1 MAEGHEGSGLGA
13 HPSDKSA
20 YRVNVHRVNDFVL
33 GHVGQ
38 ISYQPVTG
46 DDVSVGDLRFSRL
59 DEHRE
64 FQYLILA

>member
-1 MAEGHEGSGLGA
+1 MADGHEGDGLGA
-13 HPSDKSA
+13 SPSDTSA

-38 ISYQPVTG
+38 ISYRPVAE
-46 DDVSVGDLRFSRL
+46 DDTSAGDLRFSRL

-64 FQYLILA
+64 FQYPSLA